1 MRAAVDFDRGV
12 DIEKIY
18 ETSKRNWL
26 QIIARETVRN
36 VLIVLTWD
44 FEENMEASMFQL
56 NCLPGTVPE
65 NYVARGLNQKLNYF
79 VD

>member
-1 MRAAVDFDRGV
+1 MKAAVDFDKGV

-18 ETSKRNWL
+18 ETSKRHWL

-36 VLIVLTWD
+36 VLIVLTWN
-44 FEENMEASMFQL
+44 FNENTEASMFQFE
-56 NCLPGTVPE
+56 CQPGTGPE
-65 NYVARGLNQKLNYF
+65 NYVVRGLNQKLNYF